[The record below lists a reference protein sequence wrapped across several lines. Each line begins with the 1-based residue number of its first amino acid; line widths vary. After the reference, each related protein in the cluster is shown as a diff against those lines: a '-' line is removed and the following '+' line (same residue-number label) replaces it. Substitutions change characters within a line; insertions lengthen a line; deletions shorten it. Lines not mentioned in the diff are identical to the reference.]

1 MYVVHGKFR
10 VLFWLVMGA
19 CYRSRKVMTCTQ
31 NDFNVHLYL
40 MSPTQ
45 VILEPKAY
53 ESETQAYKGDIKV
66 YKSETKAY
74 KSEIK
79 AYEGETKA
87 YKSEI
92 KAYKSETKAYKSE
105 INLYESKSVQK

>member
-1 MYVVHGKFR
+1 MYVAHGKFR
-10 VLFWLVMGA
+10 VPFWHVMGA

-31 NDFNVHLYL
+31 NDSNVHLYL

-45 VILEPKAY
+45 AILEPKAY
-53 ESETQAYKGDIKV
+53 KSETQGYKGALKV
-66 YKSETKAY
+66 YPY

-92 KAYKSETKAYKSE
+92 KTCKSETKAYKSE
-105 INLYESKSVQK
+105 INA